1 MVTEKAPETSSTSDA
16 EVFQLEAL
24 SLNYLRSQNI
34 SAIPDDDSVPKLQPC
49 KLCSKAILNFRFEA
63 FTTLSCGHILHR
75 LCIEKHIMQGGVRR
89 PSCPICNW
97 DIEINRE
104 ELALASGE
112 YYITPKDHDK
122 GHASQQSIVT
132 INDEE

>member
-104 ELALASGE
+104 ELALASDPK
-112 YYITPKDHDK
+112 YYRPLH
-122 GHASQQSIVT
+122 
-132 INDEE
+132 